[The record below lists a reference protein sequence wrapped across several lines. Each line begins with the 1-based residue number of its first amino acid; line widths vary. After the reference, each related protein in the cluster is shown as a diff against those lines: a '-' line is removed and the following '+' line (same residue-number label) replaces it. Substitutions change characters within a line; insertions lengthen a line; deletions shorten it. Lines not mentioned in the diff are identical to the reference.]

1 MRNLAILFVV
11 GATAS
16 VASAYGPAVTGFT
29 GGSSFGAYY
38 GDSVF
43 PNGDVVGF
51 RFTSDL
57 DQFVTSLGVLDSIDG
72 VLDIAHMVGLWRNSD
87 QALLASVSVDAT
99 GDLIDGWYYEA
110 ITPVALVAG
119 EQYTLGAEYYSG
131 DTDGYF
137 SSPSTISLDGISNT
151 NGVFPAI
158 GSLGFVYPTE
168 DSANLARLGPN
179 MLTAPIPAPSSLA
192 LLGFGG
198 LALRR
203 RR

>member
-29 GGSSFGAYY
+29 GGSSFGSYY
-38 GDSVF
+38 GD
-43 PNGDVVGF
+43 PPGDVVGF

-57 DQFVTSLGVLDSIDG
+57 DQFVTDLGCLDSIDG
-72 VLDIAHMVGLWRNSD
+72 VLDVAHMVGLWRNSD

-137 SSPSTISLDGISNT
+137 SSPSSISLDGISNT